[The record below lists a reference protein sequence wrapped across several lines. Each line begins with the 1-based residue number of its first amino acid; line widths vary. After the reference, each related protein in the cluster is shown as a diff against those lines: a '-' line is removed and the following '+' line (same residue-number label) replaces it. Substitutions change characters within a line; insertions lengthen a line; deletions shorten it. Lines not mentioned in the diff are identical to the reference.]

1 LSDAADPLVLED
13 VSLTLP
19 SAAGPVD
26 ILRGLD
32 VRVGAAE
39 RVALVG
45 PSGSGKSS
53 LIAVAAGLEQPS
65 GGRVRLFGQDL
76 ARLDEDGRA
85 RLRRGRVSLV
95 FQAFHLLPSMT
106 AEENVAAPLEIAR
119 TPNATATA
127 RSWLDRVGLG
137 ERMRHYPHQLS
148 GGEQQRV
155 ALARAVVF
163 EPQVLLFDEPL
174 SNLDA
179 KLRVEMRDQ
188 IRSLQKR
195 IGITTVYVTHDQEEA
210 MAISDRIAVMDR
222 GSVMQ
227 EGSAQDLYYR
237 PATEFVARFIGRAN
251 ILSAKVASA
260 SDVLIEG
267 VSAGLATGR
276 AAGTSVRLV
285 IRPEMIEL
293 LAVPG
298 PARVTQRTFLGE
310 KTDYHVALGSET
322 LQVSTTDH
330 FRKTPL
336 EVGQAVTIQFHAS
349 GIHVLP

>member
-1 LSDAADPLVLED
+1 LSADPLVLED

-53 LIAVAAGLEQPS
+53 LIAAAAGLERPS
-65 GGRVRLFGQDL
+65 AGRVLLFGQDL

-119 TPNATATA
+119 TANATAIA

-137 ERMRHYPHQLS
+137 ERLRHYPHQLS

-155 ALARAVVF
+155 ALARALAPA
-163 EPQVLLFDEPL
+163 PQLLFADEPTG
-174 SNLDA
+174 NLDTA
-179 KLRVEMRDQ
+179 NAQRVAAMLFDLTAQ
-188 IRSLQKR
+188 TGAAL
-195 IGITTVYVTHDQEEA
+195 VLVTHDEA
-210 MAISDRIAVMDR
+210 LAARADRAIRLRDGR
-222 GSVMQ
+222 
-227 EGSAQDLYYR
+227 
-237 PATEFVARFIGRAN
+237 VA
-251 ILSAKVASA
+251 
-260 SDVLIEG
+260 
-267 VSAGLATGR
+267 
-276 AAGTSVRLV
+276 
-285 IRPEMIEL
+285 
-293 LAVPG
+293 
-298 PARVTQRTFLGE
+298 
-310 KTDYHVALGSET
+310 ET
-322 LQVSTTDH
+322 
-330 FRKTPL
+330 
-336 EVGQAVTIQFHAS
+336 A
-349 GIHVLP
+349 